1 MFFSAFMDILDKSI
15 VASFVILIVLLA
27 RRLLAPRFDARIWF
41 PLWGVV
47 LFRLLMLFTSS
58 FGLSLIPA
66 RLFSLPQNAA
76 LPLSGRV
83 SFSAAALSAII
94 TVLTCIKGLP
104 ELKEEN

>member
-1 MFFSAFMDILDKSI
+1 MFFSAFMDILDRSI

-47 LFRLLMLFTSS
+47 LIRLLIPFTSS
-58 FGLSLIPA
+58 FGVSLIPA

-76 LPLSGRV
+76 LPLSGQV
-83 SFSAAALSAII
+83 SFSAAALSAYHAVGDTLNGGID
-94 TVLTCIKGLP
+94 
-104 ELKEEN
+104 